1 MSWNGVIH
9 GSHTPFELSLH
20 DHKSSVLL
28 KEHHIDGFDLLIFQ
42 KGFLG
47 LWGERVDSIEY
58 YKQQMKHLE
67 KNVSHE
73 FYSVFSLSTYHYAK
87 LSCPIP
93 YFLTC
98 FGFKVFYFTE

>member
-58 YKQQMKHLE
+58 YKQQIKLME
-67 KNVSHE
+67 KKVSRE
-73 FYSVFSLSTYHYAK
+73 FYLSLTYQ
-87 LSCPIP
+87 
-93 YFLTC
+93 YFIMLDLVALYC
-98 FGFKVFYFTE
+98 HNL